1 MADQSDDDRQ
11 SNQERQKEYV
21 KGGKGRKDE
30 VGGSGIY
37 PASSADVPADAQ
49 IRREGGLVGHKG
61 PRPKATDEE
70 ELKKADQS
78 SGSE

>member
-1 MADQSDDDRQ
+1 MTDQRDDNRQ
-11 SNQERQKEYV
+11 SNQKRQQEYV

-37 PASSADVPADAQ
+37 PASSPDAPGDAQ
-49 IRREGGLVGHKG
+49 IRSEGGLVGHKG
-61 PRPKATDEE
+61 SRPKATDEE
-70 ELKKADQS
+70 DLKKSDQS

>member
-30 VGGSGIY
+30 VGGL
-37 PASSADVPADAQ
+37 AHAAVD
-49 IRREGGLVGHKG
+49 
-61 PRPKATDEE
+61 
-70 ELKKADQS
+70 
-78 SGSE
+78 

>member
-1 MADQSDDDRQ
+1 MADQKNDDRQ
-11 SNQERQKEYV
+11 SNPERQDEYM

-37 PASSADVPADAQ
+37 PASSADAPADAQ
-49 IRREGGLVGHKG
+49 IRSEGGLVGHKG
-61 PRPKATDEE
+61 PLPKSTTEQSV
-70 ELKKADQS
+70 KKTDQS

>member
-1 MADQSDDDRQ
+1 MADQHHDDSSPGQNRQ
-11 SNQERQKEYV
+11 NEYM

-37 PASSADVPADAQ
+37 PASSSDAPAGAE
-49 IRREGGLVGHKG
+49 IRSEGGLVGHKG
-61 PRPKATDEE
+61 PRPHATDEE
-70 ELKKADQS
+70 DFKKADQS